1 MLENGSQDVCTDIN
15 TAMATVKE
23 EPCDV
28 GAASSSTTSEEQHYS
43 HGADVVIKSE
53 DDPELLDKTESSFR
67 IVTVNEGGSEN
78 WRDHEVISLLHVCLD
93 ERICQQL
100 EGPFQNKELFQLIS
114 QRMMEFGIN
123 KDWKQCRTKYKNLKC
138 EYSLLKNNRNL
149 HLSQENSMKFYDEVD
164 NLMQRLSGVLN
175 AGGSITGKRKS
186 SRINYPEQSQEC
198 YNRLQ
203 GNAECQVPGKLK
215 RAEIARTHTSDTSPN
230 LTAIRKLGESPSRAR
245 FNNQLGSYQDV
256 SGEQL
261 QADQPEFHSYSSQFL
276 QLQAKFK
283 KNSILAS
290 RANKRCR
297 SSSGKFRKVSKD
309 IICLPAEYPE
319 ENCTYRV
326 PRGTERE
333 QLAMQGL
340 IGKILIQSSW
350 TFENFKT
357 EVISLF
363 QKCFKCKDQ
372 DFTFSFLQCLP
383 GNRKLIKPNVSAGF
397 KWSGIAIISLA
408 AQGSLYIKTE
418 HSLAS
423 PSKNV
428 FFQNK
433 PYVTEAG
440 SDTDVAS
447 ISTPPVKT
455 YSQQKQIEAANW
467 LPQASQIRN
476 TVAEDSDKSGSQEKQ
491 REGFPDAA
499 HERDY
504 NQKVASRNPQGFQ
517 DLHIPL
523 YKTLVQHCPD
533 EREHVIDPKLGKKL
547 REDEA
552 TEVYDLP
559 ERPGCVLIQS
569 KDHMN
574 AQYAAWDGH
583 TEGNASVSNRATSC
597 VFSLL
602 QEAGI
607 KTAFVKKCSE
617 AAFIA
622 TQCEMI
628 PIEWFCRRI
637 ASKRNAETEEGYRF
651 PQAKVEMYK
660 VNDTNN
666 HQVSVEQL
674 IAVKLI
680 CSGLLIGKIE
690 VDVMTRSTIAI
701 FEIIEKSWRAQDCT
715 LVDMRIK
722 FGVDVTKKEVL
733 LTDIKCGSQAL
744 WPAGNKSQL
753 KNNLCLD
760 GQSRVV
766 VLMASTSDLVHCE
779 EIKKSCSKYGMKC
792 ELRVASAHTGPQE
805 TLEIIAEYEGDYI
818 PTVFIAVAGGS
829 NGLGAIVAANSS
841 HPVINCPPL
850 SEDWSTKDIWS
861 SLRVPSGLGC
871 STVLSP
877 EAAAQFAA
885 RIFGINSHMV
895 WSKLRACT
903 LNSWISLKQAD
914 VKFRKSTL

>member
-1 MLENGSQDVCTDIN
+1 MFMAEETGGGAPGSQEVCAEIN

-23 EPCDV
+23 EPSDG
-28 GAASSSTTSEEQHYS
+28 GAASSSTTSDEQHYS
-43 HGADVVIKSE
+43 HGADMMIKSE
-53 DDPELLDKTESSFR
+53 DDPELLDKTDCNYR
-67 IVTVNEGGSEN
+67 IVTVDEGGTEN
-78 WRDHEVISLLHVCLD
+78 WSDHEVVSLLHVCLD

-100 EGPFQNKELFQLIS
+100 EGPFQNKELFELIS

-138 EYSLLKNNRNL
+138 EYSLLKNHRNL
-149 HLSQENSMKFYDEVD
+149 HLSQENSYDEVE
-164 NLMQRLSGVLN
+164 NLMQRLLSVLN
-175 AGGSITGKRKS
+175 AGGSKTSTRKFSRGNYSEQSPECYSSLQGNAAKEMNMEDQTLPLRIKRKS
-186 SRINYPEQSQEC
+186 SEYES
-198 YNRLQ
+198 
-203 GNAECQVPGKLK
+203 QVPGKLK
-215 RAEIARTHTSDTSPN
+215 RAEITRTRTSDNTPD
-230 LTAIRKLGESPSRAR
+230 LTAIGKLQGTPMAR
-245 FNNQLGSYQDV
+245 FNNQQGSYQDV

-261 QADQPEFHSYSSQFL
+261 QANQPELHNYSSQFL

-283 KNSILAS
+283 RNNILAS
-290 RANKRCR
+290 RTAKRCR

-357 EVISLF
+357 EVTSLF
-363 QKCFKCKDQ
+363 RKCFKCKDQ

-408 AQGSLYIKTE
+408 AQGSLYIKTQ

-423 PSKNV
+423 PAKNM

-433 PYVTEAG
+433 PYITDAS
-440 SDTDVAS
+440 SDTDVS
-447 ISTPPVKT
+447 RISTPP
-455 YSQQKQIEAANW
+455 
-467 LPQASQIRN
+467 
-476 TVAEDSDKSGSQEKQ
+476 GSLEKQ
-491 REGFPDAA
+491 RDCFSDAT

-504 NQKVASRNPQGFQ
+504 NQQVASRNPQGCTFQ

-533 EREHVIDPKLGKKL
+533 EREHVTELKLGKKL

-552 TEVYDLP
+552 TEVYELS
-559 ERPGCVLIQS
+559 EQPGCVLIQS
-569 KDHMN
+569 KDHIN
-574 AQYAAWDGH
+574 AQYTAWDGH
-583 TEGNASVSNRATSC
+583 KDTKASVSNKATSR
-597 VFSLL
+597 VFILL

-607 KTAFVKKCSE
+607 KTAFVKRCSE

-628 PIEWFCRRI
+628 PIEWFCRKI
-637 ASKRNAETEEGYRF
+637 PTGRNTETDEGYRF
-651 PQAKVEMYK
+651 SQPKVEMYK
-660 VNDTNN
+660 VDDTSN
-666 HQVSVEQL
+666 HQLSKEQL
-674 IAVKLI
+674 MAVKLI
-680 CSGLLIGKIE
+680 CAGLLIGKME

-701 FEIIEKSWRAQDCT
+701 FEIIEKAWRAQDCT

-722 FGVDVTKKEVL
+722 FGVDVTKKEIL

-744 WPAGNKSQL
+744 WPLGNKSQL
-753 KNNLCLD
+753 NNNPCLG

-766 VLMASTSDLVHCE
+766 LLMESTSDLAHCE
-779 EIKKSCSKYGMKC
+779 EIKKSCTKYGMKC

-805 TLEIIAEYEGDYI
+805 TLDILAEYEGDYI
-818 PTVFIAVAGGS
+818 PTVFIAAAGGS
-829 NGLGAIVAANSS
+829 NGLGAIVAANSA
-841 HPVINCPPL
+841 HPVISCPPH
-850 SEDWSTKDIWS
+850 SADWSTKDIWS
-861 SLRVPSGLGC
+861 SLRMPSGLGC

-914 VKFRKSTL
+914 VKLRKSTL